1 MAVTNFEALK
11 SKIENAANGHYY
23 LNVTKSEDGEFKL
36 GSARLSNYVNNMTK
50 DNGFIYMPSHRLC
63 GNFKVVTEYLHLLN
77 ADEDSIARFMST
89 AYTIH
94 NYASRQDEIDA
105 EIAQTPKSGKSKQAL
120 PSMGSIIY
128 KGAILKANKV
138 ISNGKDFIP
147 EPSTPKEP
155 ANMKDLKVKL
165 HNLEDGQAL
174 DITNFD
180 PATKTGTRR
189 VKRTAKGMQKSL
201 GSTPE
206 LNRIVF
212 AKEINED
219 LAVKF
224 LQAIG
229 KSHDDASKIVKAAL
243 TPVVPSISDLA
254 IA

>member
-1 MAVTNFEALK
+1 MAVADFEALK
-11 SKIENAANGHYY
+11 SKIESAANGHYY
-23 LNVTKSEDGEFKL
+23 LHVSKSASGEFKL
-36 GSARLSNYVNNMTK
+36 TTVRISNYVNSMTK

-63 GNFKVVTEYLHLLN
+63 GNFKVVSDYLRHMN

-94 NYASRQDEIDA
+94 NYASRENEIKA
-105 EIAQTPKSGKSKQAL
+105 EIAQIPKASKSKQDL
-120 PSMGSIIY
+120 PSIESIIF
-128 KGAILKANKV
+128 KGAILKANRV

-155 ANMKDLKVKL
+155 ANTKDLKVKL
-165 HNLEDGQAL
+165 HSLEDGQAL

-180 PATKTGTRR
+180 PVNKTGTRR
-189 VKRTAKGMQKSL
+189 VKRTIKGQQKSL

-229 KSHDDASKIVKAAL
+229 KSKDDAVSIVKTAL
-243 TPVVPSISDLA
+243 IPVVPSISDLA